1 MRARLPSNLRTADP
15 QEVTFVELFFD
26 LVFVFAITQLTAL
39 TAHDLTPDGV
49 LRSILLGWL
58 IWWAWTQFT
67 WTLNPAD
74 TTHPGVRVITLVATG
89 VALVMAASVTRAFA
103 EDALWFAVPY
113 VLVRALGLGL
123 QVGVDRER
131 ADANHTVVMAWTV
144 LSMVGLALVL
154 IGAVVDPSL
163 RPWFWLLAI
172 VADVVAAAWAG
183 RGASWDLNPSHLAER
198 HALFVI
204 IAIGESLIVAGTAVA
219 TDERTLALASAA
231 AVSIAVAS
239 LLWWT
244 YFGWLK
250 EALEHRYAAAPA
262 ARLGPLARDAF
273 SLAHFPLIGGIVG
286 FAVAIEEIAAH
297 PDEPA
302 PAVVLASLGIGVT
315 LFVAFSALSY
325 RLLGGRILLSRLLI
339 LPVMLGLLVLV
350 GPMEPCWP
358 LAVVAAALLAVVL
371 IEGAGP
377 TEERA
382 GSHRK
387 VSPGPSPAAQTP
399 GTATSRTS

>member
-1 MRARLPSNLRTADP
+1 MRTSIRTSDP
-15 QEVTFVELFFD
+15 QAVTFVELFFD
-26 LVFVFAITQLTAL
+26 LVFVFAVTQITAL

-49 LRSILLGWL
+49 LRSIVLGWL

-74 TTHPGVRVITLVATG
+74 TTHPGVRVVTLAATG

-103 EDALWFAVPY
+103 DDALWFAVPY
-113 VLVRALGLGL
+113 VVVRALGLGL
-123 QVGVDRER
+123 QVRVDRER
-131 ADANHTVVMAWTV
+131 NDAFHTVVVVWTA
-144 LSMVGLALVL
+144 LSTIGLVL
-154 IGAVVDPSL
+154 VLAGAVVDPSL
-163 RPWFWLLAI
+163 RPWLWLLAI

-219 TDERTLALASAA
+219 GDERSWALASAA
-231 AVSIAVAS
+231 VVTIVVAS

-250 EALEHRYAAAPA
+250 EALEHRYAAAPLE
-262 ARLGPLARDAF
+262 RLGPLARDAF
-273 SLAHFPLIGGIVG
+273 SLAHFPLIAGIVG

-297 PDEPA
+297 PDEAA
-302 PAVVLASLGIGVT
+302 PAAVLASLGIGVA
-315 LFVAFSALSY
+315 LFVACSALSL
-325 RLLGGRILLSRLLI
+325 RLLGGPILVPRLLI
-339 LPVMLGLLVLV
+339 LPVMLGLIALVA
-350 GPMEPCWP
+350 PMEPCWP
-358 LAVVAAALLAVVL
+358 LAVVAAALLAIVL

-377 TEERA
+377 AEDA
-382 GSHRK
+382 AAF
-387 VSPGPSPAAQTP
+387 SPA
-399 GTATSRTS
+399 GDR